1 VDTSSLPPGIL
12 IRPIEPED
20 LERLEQFYAG
30 LSPDSLQA
38 RFHGAVRGVGE
49 PAARTFCGPDHLHRE
64 GLVAVWDG
72 PGDEDPIVAHVCL
85 EPTGSGDLELAVA
98 VADGWQRHGIGRAIV
113 EVAIRWAETHGFE
126 RVRASVRWSNPAI
139 LALLRSIGRP
149 MTLASPS
156 NDGCLEAI
164 IGVGREVPAAA

>member
-1 VDTSSLPPGIL
+1 MDISSLPLGIL

-20 LERLEQFYAG
+20 LERLEHFYAA

-38 RFHGAVRGVGE
+38 RFHGAVRGIGE
-49 PAARTFCGPDHLHRE
+49 PAARTFCGPDHIHRE
-64 GLVAVWDG
+64 GFIAVLDG
-72 PGDEDPIVAHVCL
+72 PADDDPIVAHVCL
-85 EPTGSGDLELAVA
+85 EPTESGDLELAVA
-98 VADGWQRHGIGRAIV
+98 VADTWQRRGIGRAIV
-113 EVAIRWAETHGFE
+113 EAAIGWAATHGFE

-139 LALLRSIGRP
+139 LALLRSISRQ
-149 MTLASPS
+149 MTLAAPS